1 MNAIDPRLAPLAPP
15 CYVVDRPRLRARFDE
30 IRRAF
35 EPHFRRL
42 VVAYSYKTN
51 AFPSVLRTLH
61 AAGAW
66 AEVVSEAEYRLALQL
81 RVPETRI
88 VCNGPVKSDAL
99 LERAL
104 ATGALL
110 HLDGP
115 DEVARV
121 AELARGRAFPHARV
135 GLRVNLRHPEGEGH
149 RAFSRFGLT
158 LAEIGAAGTRLSGAG
173 LRVTGL
179 HAHLATK
186 ARSLDDFRGL
196 VATLAEAAKMV
207 RTSALET
214 IDVGGGFGHAPG
226 ETDSAAAAV
235 PRSPAAT
242 GRRYPSF
249 AEYAEAIRA
258 ELARSAPALLDRTTL
273 VLEPGMAMVNDCVRF
288 LTRVEA
294 VKRIG
299 GRDLA
304 VLDASIQTV
313 KPTRHGLNLP
323 TRVFLASGEAKSGP
337 TRPWDLVGYTCMDD
351 DFIAV
356 AQRLPELERG
366 DLVEIDRVGAYTA
379 VFKPPFIRP
388 MPAVHALD
396 DAGVE
401 LDVPEQG
408 LASLYPGCGFEEAG
422 E

>member
-1 MNAIDPRLAPLAPP
+1 MNGIDPRLAPLEPP
-15 CYVVDRPRLRARFDE
+15 YYVVDRPALRARFDT

-35 EPHFRRL
+35 EARFARL
-42 VVAYSYKTN
+42 VIAYSYKTN

-66 AEVVSEAEYRLALQL
+66 AEVVSESECRLARQL
-81 RVPETRI
+81 GVPETRI
-88 VCNGPVKSDAL
+88 VFNGPVKSDAA

-104 ATGALL
+104 ATGTLL
-110 HLDGP
+110 HLDNS

-121 AELARGRAFPHARV
+121 ASIARARSYPDARV

-149 RAFSRFGLT
+149 REFSRFGLT

-173 LRVTGL
+173 LRVTSL

-186 ARSLDDFRGL
+186 ARSLDDFRAL
-196 VATLAEAAKMV
+196 VAALAEAAKMV
-207 RTSALET
+207 RSKDLATL
-214 IDVGGGFGHAPG
+214 DVGGGFGHAPA
-226 ETDSAAAAV
+226 EAA
-235 PRSPAAT
+235 

-249 AEYAEAIRA
+249 EAYAGAIHE
-258 ELARSAPALLDRTTL
+258 ELARSAPELLDRTL
-273 VLEPGMAMVNDCVRF
+273 VIEPGMAMVNDGVRF
-288 LTRVEA
+288 VTRVEA

-299 GRDLA
+299 GRALA

-323 TRVFLASGEAKSGP
+323 ARAFTAAGEAKSGA

-356 AQRLPELERG
+356 DQRLPDLERG
-366 DLVEIDRVGAYTA
+366 DRIEIDRVGAYTA

-388 MPAVHALD
+388 MPAVYALD
-396 DAGVE
+396 DDGVE
-401 LDVPEQG
+401 LDLPEQA
-408 LASLYPGCGFEEAG
+408 LASLHPGFGFG
-422 E
+422 ETRR